1 LKGIKKV
8 CYDSNARPPDPTGTP
23 SQAGGQDL
31 ELVSSD
37 GAHFAAYIA
46 RATVGQ
52 SAKANIIIY
61 PDAGGLDRFYKE
73 LAMRFA
79 EQGIDA
85 IAIDYFGRTAGV
97 APRDAGFDKMP
108 HIQQLQ
114 FPTLLADARA
124 AVAYLRNEATTRTST
139 FTTGFCLGGALS
151 LLTAAQDLPLAGA
164 ICLYAV
170 VERPFQ
176 GMEGNA
182 LDQAVNIRI
191 PVLGLFGGADQYVA
205 PEEVSQLDDNL
216 DTAGVE
222 HEIITYPGAPHS
234 FFDRKYDEYAQES
247 ADAWRRILG
256 FIGKH
261 TK

>member
-1 LKGIKKV
+1 M
-8 CYDSNARPPDPTGTP
+8 CYDTNAHPPNPQGTTP
-23 SQAGGQDL
+23 QGTAGHAAGQDI

-46 RATVGQ
+46 RVTSGQ
-52 SAKANIIIY
+52 SARANIVIY

-85 IAIDYFGRTAGV
+85 IAIDYFGRTAGL
-97 APRDAGFDKMP
+97 APRDASFNKLP

-124 AVAYLRNEATTRTST
+124 AITCLRNEATTQTST
-139 FTTGFCLGGALS
+139 FTAGFCLGGALS

-176 GMEGNA
+176 GMQGTA
-182 LDQAVNIRI
+182 LDRSVNIPI
-191 PVLGLFGGADQYVA
+191 PVLGLFGGADQYIA
-205 PEEVSQLDDNL
+205 PDAVSRLDYNL
-216 DTAGVE
+216 DTTGVE
-222 HEIITYPGAPHS
+222 HEIVVYPGAPHS
-234 FFDRKYDEYAQES
+234 FFDRRFTEYAQES
-247 ADAWRRILG
+247 ADAWHRILG